1 MTTVTVKKAAA
12 GYHVK
17 LKSSDTGDF
26 QLAIGTLKS
35 YIHPSARTY
44 DPQSRQWHIDNDA
57 QTEFDRWIT
66 YLRTVLA
73 AKIEWQ
79 HAEPKE
85 EQAGGWREGEKRQR
99 QWPPAGYR
107 TQPTREELCA
117 RLHLLPD
124 APAEVVKAAYKALAQ
139 LNHPDKGGD
148 TARMQEL
155 NEAFRLLAA

>member
-1 MTTVTVKKAAA
+1 MTTITIKRDV
-12 GYHVK
+12 
-17 LKSSDTGDF
+17 LGDF
-26 QLAIGTLKS
+26 LVFFQSRSADAFADLVSSIKCAIPPGF
-35 YIHPSARTY
+35 RTY
-44 DPQSRQWHIDNDA
+44 RPAERCWQVDADAKSDLDEWLRQVQHTMPVRVVW
-57 QTEFDRWIT
+57 T
-66 YLRTVLA
+66 LA
-73 AKIEWQ
+73 TAG
-79 HAEPKE
+79 AKE
-85 EQAGGWREGEKRQR
+85 ERQH

-107 TQPTREELCA
+107 KQPTREELCA